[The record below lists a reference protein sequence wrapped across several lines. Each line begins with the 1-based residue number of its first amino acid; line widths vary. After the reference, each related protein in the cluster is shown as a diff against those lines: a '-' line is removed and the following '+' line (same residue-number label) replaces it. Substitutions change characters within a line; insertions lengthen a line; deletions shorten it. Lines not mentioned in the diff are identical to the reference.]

1 MEGEFS
7 GAVKQHKSTPAL
19 DYCCPSPQ
27 LGLPAGSRGPHT
39 GRGRWTQIPT
49 LKDLTLKAR
58 RLFLSLLFPSRLH
71 VRAEIAAAPPHTP
84 ATAHGLFLLQRSF
97 FFLCSLT
104 ESRMKAILLRCF
116 PTFFSCYGD
125 TAGKLSVCES
135 DASVNESNTG
145 P

>member
-1 MEGEFS
+1 MCPSQWWGDKEPLLMEGEFS

-49 LKDLTLKAR
+49 LKDLTLKTR

-71 VRAEIAAAPPHTP
+71 VRAEIAAPPPSDGSRTLPAPEK
-84 ATAHGLFLLQRSF
+84 LF
-97 FFLCSLT
+97 FF
-104 ESRMKAILLRCF
+104 F
-116 PTFFSCYGD
+116 VP
-125 TAGKLSVCES
+125 
-135 DASVNESNTG
+135 
-145 P
+145 